1 VPVAISI
8 GGAAPSSKVYLTW
21 TPVAATAKATGGA
34 SNVVLRNAAGAQ
46 GQVLFSAT
54 RTGAGAASM
63 ALTLPADGSP
73 IGFWVAG
80 SFGSPSRADQDG
92 TIEAVDSQTSAI
104 LGSQTV
110 MVRIRKNATTLTDPE
125 RDRFVAALGTLN
137 GRGAG
142 KYADLRAMHVAAA
155 YPEEHGDV
163 QFLPWHRAY
172 LLDLERELQAIDAS
186 VTIPYWRF
194 DQPAPNI
201 FTAAFMGDTSN
212 PLGRVRFVPGHPLQ
226 FWATDNQ
233 SGITRAFSTF
243 SSSTAPRL
251 RSETQ
256 TLNLGASA
264 QFADFRVM
272 EGDPHGLAHT
282 GFNGFLQSIPTAP
295 RDPLFFMLHANV
307 DRLWAKWQWFYKR
320 TDPALAASFAPAVT
334 PRIGRSLGDT
344 MWPWNRDMHSPRPSF
359 APGGPMPASPSTTA
373 PGGAPRIEDMIDFQG
388 VGGGAQLA
396 FDYDDV
402 PFQAAPPVVAGG
414 P

>member
-1 VPVAISI
+1 
-8 GGAAPSSKVYLTW
+8 
-21 TPVAATAKATGGA
+21 
-34 SNVVLRNAAGAQ
+34 
-46 GQVLFSAT
+46 
-54 RTGAGAASM
+54 
-63 ALTLPADGSP
+63 
-73 IGFWVAG
+73 
-80 SFGSPSRADQDG
+80 
-92 TIEAVDSQTSAI
+92 
-104 LGSQTV
+104 

-155 YPEEHGDV
+155 NPEEHGDV

-186 VTIPYWRF
+186 VMIPYWRF
-194 DQPAPNI
+194 DQPAPNV

-212 PLGRVRFVPGHPLQ
+212 PSGRVRFQSGHPLQ

-233 SGITRAFSTF
+233 PGIVRAFRTF
-243 SSSTAPRL
+243 SSGTAPSL
-251 RSETQ
+251 RSEAQ
-256 TLNLGASA
+256 TLSLGGASA
-264 QFADFRVM
+264 LYANFRAM

-282 GFNGFLQSIPTAP
+282 SFNGFLQTIPTAP

-307 DRLWAKWQWFYKR
+307 DRLWAKWQWFNHR
-320 TDPALAASFAPAVT
+320 TDPRLAASFSPAQT

-344 MWPWNRDMHSPRPSF
+344 LWPWNHDLNPPRPNF
-359 APGGPMPASPSTTA
+359 APGGPMPPSASTPA
-373 PGGAPRIEDMIDFQG
+373 PGGTPSLEDMIDFQAVA
-388 VGGGAQLA
+388 VGDPLG

-402 PFQAAPPVVAGG
+402 PFEPPAAIIAGG